1 MWKEYIDKIKE
12 EKKKESDMAAEK
24 APVYIIG
31 HKNPDTDSICSAIA
45 YAELKNR
52 LHGDGY
58 CAARAGQINQETQ
71 YVLNFFQASA
81 PKYIEDVRTDVRDI
95 EIRKTQG
102 VSGQISLKK
111 AWNMMRALGVVTL
124 PITEEQRLQGL
135 ITIGDIANAYMD
147 VYDNCSLSAAHTPY
161 KNILETLDAVM
172 LIGDEEE
179 VYEKGEVVIAAANPD
194 VMEDYIHEG
203 DMVILGNR
211 YESQLCAIE
220 MNAACIVVCMDAK
233 VSRTIRKLAQ
243 EHNCNII
250 VTPHDTFTVAR
261 MINQS
266 MPISHFMKEENLITF
281 KLTEKTDDIKGIM
294 GQKRYRD
301 FPILDMEGNYIGMIS
316 RRNLL
321 NLRKK
326 QVILVDHNEASQTV
340 DGIEHADILEIID
353 HHRIGTLE
361 TLEPVFF
368 RNQPLGCTAT
378 IICQMYQENGVDIP
392 KNVAGLLMA
401 AILSDTLMFRSPTCT
416 AVDQATAERLS
427 EICGVE
433 IEEFSIDM
441 FSAGSDMSSKTPE
454 EIFNQDKKKFQVN
467 EHEFIVAQI
476 NSMNSIELDEIKE
489 KLVPYLEEKFAS
501 LDVEM
506 CYVMLTNIVKEKTEL
521 LCFGEHAKEVA
532 RNAFQLPEDAVDIRL
547 KGLVSRKKQLIPSI
561 VTVLQQ

>member
-1 MWKEYIDKIKE
+1 
-12 EKKKESDMAAEK
+12 MAADK
-24 APVYIIG
+24 APVYVIG

-52 LHGDGY
+52 LYGGGY
-58 CAARAGQINQETQ
+58 YAARAGQINQETQ

-81 PKYIEDVRTDVRDI
+81 PQYVADVMTDVRDI

-102 VSGQISLKK
+102 VSGELSLKK

-124 PITEEQRLQGL
+124 PITEQQRLQGL

-147 VYDNCSLSAAHTPY
+147 VYDNCILSVAKTPY
-161 KNILETLDAVM
+161 KNILETLEAKM
-172 LIGDEEE
+172 LIGDEDAI
-179 VYEKGEVVIAAANPD
+179 YEHGEVVIAAANPD

-220 MNAACIVVCMDAK
+220 MNAACIIVCMGAK
-233 VSRTIRKLAQ
+233 VSRTIQKLAQ
-243 EHNCNII
+243 EHGCSII
-250 VTPHDTFTVAR
+250 VTPYDTFTVAR

-266 MPISHFMKEENLITF
+266 MPISHFMKKDRLTTF
-281 KLTEKTDDIKGIM
+281 KVTEKTEDIKGIM

-301 FPILDMEGNYIGMIS
+301 FPILDLEGNYIGMIS

-340 DGIEHADILEIID
+340 DGIVYADILEIID

-368 RNQPLGCTAT
+368 RNQPVGCTAT
-378 IICQMYQENGVDIP
+378 IVYQMYQENRIDIP
-392 KNVAGLLMA
+392 KNIAGLLMA
-401 AILSDTLMFRSPTCT
+401 AIISDTLMFRSPTCT
-416 AVDQATAERLS
+416 SADRMAAENLS
-427 EICGVE
+427 GICGVE
-433 IEEFSIDM
+433 IEEFAIDM
-441 FSAGSDMSSKTPE
+441 FSAGSDMSSRTAE
-454 EIFNQDKKKFQVN
+454 EIFSQDRKKFEVN
-467 EHEFIVAQI
+467 GHGFLVSQI
-476 NSMNSIELDEIKE
+476 NSMNTIELEEIKE
-489 KLVPYLEEKFAS
+489 KLLPYLEENFYTFG
-501 LDVEM
+501 VEM
-506 CYVMLTNIVKEKTEL
+506 CYVMLTNIVKEDTEL
-521 LCFGEHAKEVA
+521 LCFGEKAKDVA
-532 RNAFQLPEDAVDIRL
+532 RSAFQLPADMQDIIL